1 MKQKKPK
8 QLTYNDFYTTL
19 YEIFDDLENEFVGT
33 EEYEKAQLMLNAK
46 LDLDHDKK
54 IHELLDGNYIIY
66 PSRRPKT
73 GNKGI

>member
-1 MKQKKPK
+1 MKPK

-54 IHELLDGNYIIY
+54 INELLDGNNIIY

-73 GNKGI
+73 GNTGI

>member
-1 MKQKKPK
+1 MKPK

-54 IHELLDGNYIIY
+54 INELLDGNNIVY

-73 GNKGI
+73 GNKGV

>member
-1 MKQKKPK
+1 MKPR

-19 YEIFDDLENEFVGT
+19 YEIFDELENEFVGT
-33 EEYEKAQLMLNAK
+33 EEYEKAQLMLDAK

-54 IHELLDGNYIIY
+54 INELLDGNNIIY

-73 GNKGI
+73 GNTGI

>member
-1 MKQKKPK
+1 MSK

-19 YEIFDDLENEFVGT
+19 YDIFDELENEFVGK

-54 IHELLDGNYIIY
+54 LNDLYV
-66 PSRRPKT
+66 
-73 GNKGI
+73 

>member
-1 MKQKKPK
+1 MLKPK

-54 IHELLDGNYIIY
+54 INELLDGNNIVY
-66 PSRRPKT
+66 PSRRTKT

>member
-54 IHELLDGNYIIY
+54 INELLDGNNIVY
-66 PSRRPKT
+66 PTYRAKT